1 MTYDIYL
8 LQKLKVH
15 FEKDPYPSRETKEN
29 LSEELGLTFNQ
40 VLSSAFV
47 VPPKNFL
54 PRHTLGGVVV
64 ILLP

>member
-1 MTYDIYL
+1 MPLFL

-40 VLSSAFV
+40 VVNSAFV
-47 VPPKNFL
+47 LPPKNFL
-54 PRHTLGGVVV
+54 LCHALVGVVA
-64 ILLP
+64 ILLLP